1 MKGAIHMGR
10 SMFAKSTLRQ
20 PVRTLFLLLVIGLA
34 SFVFVS
40 RAAEYLLVKG
50 ETDRISGYYRAVGT
64 LEALTDPCADAGAA
78 AGYIAQSPYTVLTDH
93 RRYSSALLEEGLY
106 NADVDGWI
114 CQSYDGTQGIPG
126 LHNDDVFFYGTL
138 EGVFMAEVNGKTE
151 YRLRVRVESVVT
163 GYPEYAPEGEVRT
176 LTTTRDLEE
185 ARAGLTPGGRYFFR
199 AQYNA
204 FGRRQDYR
212 TSTKLYLKPLVED
225 GPWMVETPAGQQ
237 VDLTDPRLAGLAE
250 EIALIHDN
258 QRALEVV
265 TTRDMSAMPNVQE
278 SARSY
283 YLVEGRW
290 LNRADDQNGNK
301 VCVIHAGL
309 AETRGLS
316 VGDSLPLTMRNLD
329 WSMYGYLNEGSDLDK
344 LGRHETFRDTYE
356 IVGIYD
362 IRSGQPLPTRRSNT
376 IYLPDS
382 LLPESF
388 GGEAKDRVD
397 TGSFSFELSSP
408 AREAAFLEETRDVL
422 RELGFRATIAPTG
435 WDTFQAS
442 AAPMRQSSLYNA
454 VLFALLSALTL
465 CIVVLV
471 YFRLRRKEF
480 AIARALGLPAG
491 ACAMGVVWP
500 LLLLGAVGASAGGVL
515 AWEDTASRAQSIL
528 STLAQSAPDIGGKAA
543 LPVWWLAL
551 LCGGIFTVLLMAAAV
566 GAVYLTR
573 RPVLELLQ
581 GGAAGKKAGAPK
593 PSAPGVL
600 LGKQEGKLEIS
611 RLPAAAQLV
620 QSPPKTAGAGQVLRF
635 VWRHIRRG
643 GVKSALPALLGAAF
657 VVGLASI
664 RLAIADNQGRL
675 DALYDSISV
684 DMELVKAVSSAY
696 LPQQGGGFVYQSTI
710 DSILGT
716 GYIQDYYIEGAAQAQ
731 VSVAGGTD
739 GPGTELFGDQPI
751 RGIDNLDGFLE
762 RNGENIEIIYLNGWS
777 EALFE
782 RDWAALAR
790 LPVPEIAPVIVPREL
805 YDLYLG
811 TSEDGGASQLRLTVR
826 NGEKISLSAHEIAGV
841 YDGGLSSAYAAN
853 PILIP
858 NGSLRAM
865 AGDSIAYI
873 AAQFTLDS
881 SRNRELEEFR
891 TMIRPSVAGYTEINV
906 IFWDGELKQVAD
918 PLAKSIQFL
927 KTLYPVVLAVSLP
940 VAAGVSILFTMMS
953 AKEAAI
959 LRALGTTKLRSR
971 VMLCLQMVF
980 VCGAGVLTGIV
991 VLQVFMGRAG
1001 LPGSQTVHALCY
1013 LAAAAAGSVGSA
1025 ITVTAKNPLD
1035 LLQVRE

>member
-1 MKGAIHMGR
+1 MKGVSRMGR
-10 SMFAKSTLRQ
+10 SIFAKSTLRQ

-34 SFVFVS
+34 SFAFVS
-40 RAAEYLLVKG
+40 RAAEYLLVRH
-50 ETDRISGYYRAVGT
+50 ETDRISGYYRAIGT
-64 LEALTDPCADAGAA
+64 LESLTEPYADASAA
-78 AGYIAQSPYTVLTDH
+78 AEYIARSPYTALADH

-138 EGVFMAEVNGKTE
+138 EGVFMAEANGETE

-163 GYPEYAPEGEVRT
+163 GYPEYAPEGEVRI

-185 ARAGLTPGGRYFFR
+185 ACAGLTPGQRYFFR

-204 FGRRQDYR
+204 FGRLQDYR
-212 TSTKLYLKPLVED
+212 TSTRLYLKPLVEG
-225 GPWMVETPAGQQ
+225 GPWMVEVPAGQQ
-237 VDLTDPRLAGLAE
+237 MDLTDPRLAGLTE

-265 TTRDMSAMPNVQE
+265 TTRDMSAMPYVQE
-278 SARSY
+278 SARFY

-290 LNRADDQNGNK
+290 LNREDDRNGNK

-329 WSMYGYLNEGSDLDK
+329 WSIYGYLNEGSDLDK

-362 IRSGQPLPTRRSNT
+362 ILSDQWLPTRRSNT
-376 IYLPDS
+376 VYLPNS
-382 LLPESF
+382 LLPEGF
-388 GGEAKDRVD
+388 GGETKDRVD

-408 AREAAFLEETRDVL
+408 AREAIFLEETRDTL
-422 RELGFRATIAPTG
+422 RELGFRAVMAPTG
-435 WDTFQAS
+435 WGTFQAS

-454 VLFALLSALTL
+454 VLFAALSALTL
-465 CIVVLV
+465 CIAAFA

-491 ACAMGVVWP
+491 ACAMSAAWP
-500 LLLLGAVGASAGGVL
+500 LLLLGAAGISMGGAL
-515 AWEDTASRAQSIL
+515 AWEDTAGRAQSIL
-528 STLAQSAPDIGGKAA
+528 STLAQSAPDIGEEAA

-551 LCGGIFTVLLMAAAV
+551 LCGAIFTVLLMAAAA

-581 GGAAGKKAGAPK
+581 GGAVGKKAGAPE
-593 PSAPGVL
+593 PSAPGAL
-600 LGKQEGKLEIS
+600 LDGQLKAAAVS
-611 RLPAAAQLV
+611 PPPAAAQPV
-620 QSPPKTAGAGQVLRF
+620 QITPKTAGVGQVLRF

-643 GVKSALPALLGAAF
+643 GVKSALPALLGAVF

-664 RLAIADNQGRL
+664 SLAIADNQSRL
-675 DALYDSISV
+675 DALYDLITV
-684 DMELVKAVSSAY
+684 DMELVKAVSSTY

-710 DSILGT
+710 DSILST

-739 GPGTELFGDQPI
+739 GQRTELSGGQPV
-751 RGIDNLDGFLE
+751 RGIDDLDGFLK
-762 RNGENIEIIYLNGWS
+762 RNGNSIEIIYLNGWS

-782 RDWAALAR
+782 RDWAALAQ
-790 LPVPEIAPVIVPREL
+790 LPVPVIAPVIVPREL
-805 YDLYLG
+805 YDLYLAM
-811 TSEDGGASQLRLTVR
+811 SEDGGAPQLRLTVR
-826 NGEKISLSAHEIAGV
+826 KGVGTNLSAHEIAGV
-841 YDGGLSSAYAAN
+841 YDGDLSSAYAAN

-858 NGSLRAM
+858 NGSLQAM

-873 AAQFTLDS
+873 TAQFTLDS
-881 SRNRELEEFR
+881 SRNRELEKFR
-891 TMIRPSVAGYTEINV
+891 TMIQPSVAGYTEINV
-906 IFWDGELKQVAD
+906 IFWDGELRQVAN

-927 KTLYPVVLAVSLP
+927 RTLYPVVLAVSLLA
-940 VAAGVSILFTMMS
+940 AAGVSVLFTMML
-953 AKEAAI
+953 AREAAI
-959 LRALGTTKLRSR
+959 LRALGTTRLRSR

-980 VCGAGVLTGIV
+980 VCGAGVLAGMLALFMSKKGIGGSPG
-991 VLQVFMGRAG
+991 LYAMWYLLSASAG
-1001 LPGSQTVHALCY
+1001 A
-1013 LAAAAAGSVGSA
+1013 VGSA
-1025 ITVTAKNPLD
+1025 ITVTAKNPLV
-1035 LLQVRE
+1035 LLQVKE